1 MSYLADV
8 EMPHREAEEELE
20 VVNLDQDQQV
30 DESEVMMEDE
40 GVEEEPSPIPPPPEK
55 KDKLKSV
62 DIFKP
67 KAPPKKVTIADNVS
81 EYEPIVPKIA
91 PVKKKRELSEKQKE
105 ALAKGRAKR
114 AANKKAKSAQSAQ
127 PAQPARPATPAPD
140 NPNYVGSNG
149 VAEPVAP
156 SPAPPPPMKPQM
168 YSKDDLSELVFQG
181 VQKYDSMRKER
192 KAKKRE
198 AQAKQTHDNQVFG
211 AINSALNRNNDP
223 WASAFNF

>member
-20 VVNLDQDQQV
+20 VVDLDNTEDN
-30 DESEVMMEDE
+30 SEVMLEDE

-55 KDKLKSV
+55 KDKLKSE

-114 AANKKAKSAQSAQ
+114 AANKKAKSA
-127 PAQPARPATPAPD
+127 PPATPAP
-140 NPNYVGSNG
+140 
-149 VAEPVAP
+149 EPVAP
-156 SPAPPPPMKPQM
+156 APAPPPPMQPQM
-168 YSKDDLSELVFQG
+168 YSKEDLSELVFQG
-181 VQKYDSMRKER
+181 VQKYDTMRKER

>member
-8 EMPHREAEEELE
+8 EMPQKEVEEELE
-20 VVNLDQDQQV
+20 VVNLDSNETFAQATQ

-55 KDKLKSV
+55 KDKLKSE

-114 AANKKAKSAQSAQ
+114 AANKKAQS
-127 PAQPARPATPAPD
+127 AQPARPATPAPD
-140 NPNYVGSNG
+140 NPSGAGSNG

-156 SPAPPPPMKPQM
+156 APAPPPPMKPQM
-168 YSKDDLSELVFQG
+168 YSKEDLSELVFQG

>member
-20 VVNLDQDQQV
+20 VVDLDNTEDN
-30 DESEVMMEDE
+30 SEVMLEDE

-55 KDKLKSV
+55 KDKLKSE

-114 AANKKAKSAQSAQ
+114 AANKKAKSA
-127 PAQPARPATPAPD
+127 PPTPAP
-140 NPNYVGSNG
+140 
-149 VAEPVAP
+149 EPVAP
-156 SPAPPPPMKPQM
+156 APAPPPPMQPQM
-168 YSKDDLSELVFQG
+168 YSKEDLSELVFQG
-181 VQKYDSMRKER
+181 VQKYDTMRKER

>member
-20 VVNLDQDQQV
+20 VVDLDNTEDN
-30 DESEVMMEDE
+30 SEVMLEDE

-55 KDKLKSV
+55 KDKLKSE

-114 AANKKAKSAQSAQ
+114 AANKKAKSA
-127 PAQPARPATPAPD
+127 PPATPAP
-140 NPNYVGSNG
+140 
-149 VAEPVAP
+149 EPVAP
-156 SPAPPPPMKPQM
+156 APAPPPPMQPQM
-168 YSKDDLSELVFQG
+168 YSKEDLSELVFQG

>member
-8 EMPHREAEEELE
+8 EMPQKEVEEELE
-20 VVNLDQDQQV
+20 VVNLDNT
-30 DESEVMMEDE
+30 ENEVMLEDE

-55 KDKLKSV
+55 KDKLKSE

-114 AANKKAKSAQSAQ
+114 AANKKAKAEQSAQ
-127 PAQPARPATPAPD
+127 PATPAP
-140 NPNYVGSNG
+140 
-149 VAEPVAP
+149 EPVAP
-156 SPAPPPPMKPQM
+156 APAPPPPTQPQM
-168 YSKDDLSELVFQG
+168 YSKEDLSELVFQG

>member
-8 EMPHREAEEELE
+8 EMPQKEVEEELE
-20 VVNLDQDQQV
+20 VVNLDNT
-30 DESEVMMEDE
+30 ENEVMLEDE

-55 KDKLKSV
+55 KDKLKSE

-114 AANKKAKSAQSAQ
+114 AANKKAKAEQSAQ
-127 PAQPARPATPAPD
+127 PAQPAP
-140 NPNYVGSNG
+140 
-149 VAEPVAP
+149 EPVAP
-156 SPAPPPPMKPQM
+156 APAPPPPTQPQM
-168 YSKDDLSELVFQG
+168 YSKEDLSELVFQG

>member
-127 PAQPARPATPAPD
+127 PAQPARPATPAP
-140 NPNYVGSNG
+140 
-149 VAEPVAP
+149 EPVAP